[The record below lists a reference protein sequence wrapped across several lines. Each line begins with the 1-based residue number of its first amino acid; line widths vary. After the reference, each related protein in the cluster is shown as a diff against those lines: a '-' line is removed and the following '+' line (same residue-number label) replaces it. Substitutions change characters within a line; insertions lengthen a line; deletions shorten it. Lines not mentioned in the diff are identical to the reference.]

1 MEKTLPVREQIV
13 DIMRAEGFDAITAA
27 EHATRAIE
35 EFRTSGKESETYT
48 VGNSRFTL
56 TRNN

>member
-1 MEKTLPVREQIV
+1 MILPTREQIV

-35 EFRTSGKESETYT
+35 EFRASGKESETYT
-48 VGNSRFTL
+48 VGSSRFTL
-56 TRNN
+56 TRQR